1 MDELYYGRY
10 VRRFHVRPGSDDA
23 PCHNHDVVMNET
35 TTTRAPRTS
44 GTTTRGIRIEVRSE
58 FLPERSSV
66 KDGSY
71 LFLYHVRISNVGTE
85 TAQLLSREWI
95 ITNADGEVERV
106 KGPGVVGEYPVLPP
120 GGSFEYT
127 SYCPLK
133 TAVGSMQGSY
143 QMVTADGERFD
154 AMISPFTLAV
164 PNALN

>member
-1 MDELYYGRY
+1 MSETKKQDSPVQEADSNQ
-10 VRRFHVRPGSDDA
+10 VSARR
-23 PCHNHDVVMNET
+23 
-35 TTTRAPRTS
+35 S
-44 GTTTRGIRIEVRSE
+44 GATTTRGIRIEVRSE

-71 LFLYHVRISNVGTE
+71 LFLYHVRISNVGSE

-106 KGPGVVGEYPVLPP
+106 KGGGVIGEYPVLPP

-143 QMVTADGERFD
+143 QMVTAGGERFD
-154 AMISPFTLAV
+154 AIIAPFTLAV